1 MYKHMH
7 ICVYINQRV
16 TVIISSAISKT
27 CKQYLKAQRQ
37 NYISKAISSDSKY
50 VITNL
55 KVLQKTT

>member
-1 MYKHMH
+1 MYKHIH
-7 ICVYINQRV
+7 ICAHIYEIV

-37 NYISKAISSDSKY
+37 NNISKAISSNSKY
-50 VITNL
+50 IISNL